1 MDRRKDLSQR
11 ARRTRRVTPLRG
23 MTLAALGTAGLLL
36 AAVALIGTV
45 TLLDRHRAYRSPL
58 AMNDRQP
65 TPRQEALLGLRD
77 FGPESEPKLA
87 DLAPEL
93 TDFVNRG
100 REIVHGDGL
109 CLNCHRIGPEGDG
122 TNGPDLDGIGSWAGR
137 RLRGLDSAE
146 YLVQS
151 LLDPEAYVVSG
162 YFPTMISARRPPLR
176 LDDEEILMVVA
187 YLQSLGGH
195 PTVTPETDLAEV
207 MPRRAGSVAEGA
219 SFPHRDSTEIDAAA
233 PCG

>member
-11 ARRTRRVTPLRG
+11 ALRTRRVTPLRV
-23 MTLAALGTAGLLL
+23 MRLAALGTAGLLL
-36 AAVALIGTV
+36 AAVALIGMV

-58 AMNDRQP
+58 AMNDPQP
-65 TPRQEALLGLRD
+65 TPRQEMLLGLRD
-77 FGPESEPKLA
+77 IGPASEPKLA
-87 DLAPEL
+87 DLPPEL

-122 TNGPDLDGIGSWAGR
+122 TNGPNLDGIGAWAGR
-137 RLRGLDSAE
+137 RLRQLDSAE

-162 YFPTMISARRPPLR
+162 YFPTMISARRPPLE

-207 MPRRAGSVAEGA
+207 MSRAADTRSEG
-219 SFPHRDSTEIDAAA
+219 FR
-233 PCG
+233 